1 MSSDDSY
8 LDKKYE
14 KLSAAI
20 MQSITSSDEI
30 REILQD
36 LGSKDLIHKS
46 AVFNLLLSLEELDSY
61 MNPKPFNEEIYK
73 LEPPKNASKPKSIL
87 EFGYSNKKEPN
98 LIDGKKLSERERL
111 FEDYYRGVF
120 SEKDWMKKARL
131 KL

>member
-1 MSSDDSY
+1 MNPNDPY
-8 LDKKYE
+8 LDEMYE

-36 LGSKDLIHKS
+36 LGSKDLIHES
-46 AVFNLLLSLEELDSY
+46 AVFNLLLSLEELDTF
-61 MNPKPFNEEIYK
+61 MNPKPFQEEIYK
-73 LEPPKNASKPKSIL
+73 LEPPKTAAKPKSTL
-87 EFGYSNKKEPN
+87 EFSYSDKGENH
-98 LIDGKKLSERERL
+98 LVDGKKLSKREKM
-111 FEDYYRGVF
+111 FEDYYRAVF

>member
-8 LDKKYE
+8 LDGMYE

-30 REILQD
+30 SEILQD
-36 LGSKDLIHKS
+36 LGSKNLIHDS
-46 AVFNLLLSLEELDSY
+46 AVFNLLLNLEELDSF
-61 MNPKPFNEEIYK
+61 MNPKPFNEETYK
-73 LEPPKNASKPKSIL
+73 LEPPKTTFKPKSSL
-87 EFGYSNKKEPN
+87 EFGYSGKGEKN
-98 LIDGKKLSERERL
+98 LIDGKKLSEREKM
-111 FEDYYRGVF
+111 FEDYYRAVF

>member
-36 LGSKDLIHKS
+36 MGSKDLIHKS

-73 LEPPKNASKPKSIL
+73 LEPPKARRQFI
-87 EFGYSNKKEPN
+87 
-98 LIDGKKLSERERL
+98 
-111 FEDYYRGVF
+111 RGV
-120 SEKDWMKKARL
+120 AREL
-131 KL
+131 RCLALHNDQ